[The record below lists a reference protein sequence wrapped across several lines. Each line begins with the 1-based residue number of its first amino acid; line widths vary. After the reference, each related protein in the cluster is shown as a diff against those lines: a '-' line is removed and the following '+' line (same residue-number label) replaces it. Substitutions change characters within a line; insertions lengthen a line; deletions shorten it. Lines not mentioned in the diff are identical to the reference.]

1 MPITKV
7 VTYECTDGKVFT
19 DPNLADLHEHD
30 VQMKA
35 QDAYKNWL
43 RSSYS
48 GKKLLEKHSLNE
60 TGTWRI
66 RGEDPNCD
74 LGGSHYQPDLGTVEG
89 RLEDVIRYAVS
100 KPNFFTWG
108 SGGDI
113 TKVEIKKV

>member
-1 MPITKV
+1 MRITKT
-7 VTYECTDGKVFT
+7 VTYTCSDGKEFGT
-19 DPNLADLHEHD
+19 ETAAQKHED
-30 VQMKA
+30 ELSRKSEACYEQ
-35 QDAYKNWL
+35 WL
-43 RSSYS
+43 RTSYS

-74 LGGSHYQPDLGTVEG
+74 FGGAHYQPDLGTVEG
-89 RLEDVIRYAVS
+89 KLDDVIRYAVKLS
-100 KPNFFTWG
+100 GFYTWG

>member
-1 MPITKV
+1 MAITKV
-7 VTYECTDGKVFT
+7 VTYECSDGKLF
-19 DPNLADLHEHD
+19 DNANLADIHERAI
-30 VQMKA
+30 QMVAKDRYTKWM
-35 QDAYKNWL
+35 Q
-43 RSSYS
+43 SSYS

-74 LGGSHYQPDLGTVEG
+74 FGGSHYQPDLGTVEG